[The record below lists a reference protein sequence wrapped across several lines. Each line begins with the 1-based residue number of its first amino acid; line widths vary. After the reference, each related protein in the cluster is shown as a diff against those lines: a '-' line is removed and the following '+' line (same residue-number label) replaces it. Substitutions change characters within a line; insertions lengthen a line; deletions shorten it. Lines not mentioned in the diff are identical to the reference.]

1 MTAPLLQMQ
10 AITKDFPG
18 VRALD
23 NASFEVRSGEIHA
36 LCGENGA
43 GKSTLIK
50 ILGGVYPY
58 GTYSGNMRINDTT
71 QQFHAVRDAE
81 RAGIAIIH
89 QELALIPEMTVA
101 ENIYLGKEPR
111 RFGVIDRH
119 RLYHEAGELLSQ
131 FGLAIPLE
139 KPVYELGIGQQQLV
153 EIAKALGRSLQAPI
167 EQRRSL
173 QAPIEQ
179 RRSLQAPIEQR
190 RSLQAPIEQRR
201 SLQAPIEQRRSLQA
215 PIEQRRSLQAPIEQ
229 RRSLQAPI
237 EQRRSLHTDTVASG
251 NALLLVLDE
260 PTAALTESEVDI
272 LRQILTQLREKG
284 VACIYITHKLKEIFQ
299 IADRVTV
306 LRDGK
311 TVATQSIKS
320 PECTEDVLISQMVGR
335 ELTTLFPERQPNAS
349 INNGSNQEEVALRV
363 ENLSTY
369 PSEPP
374 RLENVSFEVRCGEI
388 LGIAGLM
395 GAGRTE
401 LISTIFGAYSGKWIG
416 EIFIEGTPVEIHA
429 PHEAIQQGMALVS
442 EDRKRYGLLLDAD
455 VTGNMTLVNLGLSV
469 ELAPYG
475 IINHNAAS
483 EKSEHYVNSL
493 QIKTP
498 SLEVPV
504 NHLSGGNQQKVVLG
518 KWLMTHPKVLFLDE
532 PTRGI
537 DVGAKA
543 EIHALMAKLADEG
556 VAIVFVSSELPEILG
571 MSDRVLVLHEGK
583 ITGEFTNDNLTQEDI
598 LRCAAGA

>member
-1 MTAPLLQMQ
+1 MATPLLQMQ

-23 NASFEVRSGEIHA
+23 NASFEVHPGEIHA

-50 ILGGVYPY
+50 ILGGVYPF
-58 GTYSGNMRINDTT
+58 GTYSGEMRINGIE

-111 RFGVIDRH
+111 RFGIIDRH

-131 FGLAIPLE
+131 FGLTIPLQ
-139 KPVYELGIGQQQLV
+139 KLVYELGIGQQQLV
-153 EIAKALGRSLQAPI
+153 EIVKALGRSLQARIQQRRSLQAHI

-173 QAPIEQ
+173 QSDA
-179 RRSLQAPIEQR
+179 
-190 RSLQAPIEQRR
+190 
-201 SLQAPIEQRRSLQA
+201 
-215 PIEQRRSLQAPIEQ
+215 
-229 RRSLQAPI
+229 
-237 EQRRSLHTDTVASG
+237 VASG

-272 LRQILTQLREKG
+272 LREILNRLRENG

-311 TVATQSIKS
+311 TVATQSVKS
-320 PECTEDVLISQMVGR
+320 DECTEDLLISQMVGR
-335 ELTTLFPERQPNAS
+335 ELTTRFPERHVE
-349 INNGSNQEEVALRV
+349 NGSNREEVALRV

-369 PSEPP
+369 PPEPP
-374 RLENVSFEVRCGEI
+374 RLENINFEVRSGEI

-401 LISTIFGAYSGKWIG
+401 LIGTIFGAYSGKWRG
-416 EIFIEGTPVEIHA
+416 EVFIEGKPVQIHTPRH
-429 PHEAIQQGMALVS
+429 AIQHGMGLVS
-442 EDRKRYGLLLDAD
+442 EDRKRYGLLIDGD
-455 VTGNMTLVNLGLSV
+455 VVGNMTLASLGLAQ
-469 ELAPYG
+469 ELVSYG
-475 IINHNAAS
+475 VINHNAAS
-483 EKSEHYVNSL
+483 EKSAHYVDRL
-493 QIKTP
+493 QIKTT

-543 EIHALMAKLADEG
+543 EIHALMAQLAHEG
-556 VAIVFVSSELPEILG
+556 VAIIFVSSELPEILG

-583 ITGEFTNDNLTQEDI
+583 VTGEFINHNLTQAEI

>member
-1 MTAPLLQMQ
+1 MATSLLQMQ

-23 NASFEVRSGEIHA
+23 NASFEVHPGEIHA

-50 ILGGVYPY
+50 ILGGVYPF
-58 GTYSGNMRINDTT
+58 GTYSGEMRINGIE
-71 QQFHAVRDAE
+71 QRFHSVRDAE

-111 RFGVIDRH
+111 RFGIIDKH

-131 FGLAIPLE
+131 FGLTLPLQ

-153 EIAKALGRSLQAPI
+153 EIVKALGRMQAPI

-179 RRSLQAPIEQR
+179 RRSLQ
-190 RSLQAPIEQRR
+190 
-201 SLQAPIEQRRSLQA
+201 
-215 PIEQRRSLQAPIEQ
+215 
-229 RRSLQAPI
+229 
-237 EQRRSLHTDTVASG
+237 TDTDGSG

-272 LRQILTQLREKG
+272 LRAILNRLRANG

-311 TVATQSIKS
+311 TVATQSVKS
-320 PECTEDVLISQMVGR
+320 DGCTEDVLISQMVGR
-335 ELTTLFPERQPNAS
+335 ELTTLFPERETE
-349 INNGSNQEEVALRV
+349 NGSKGAEIALRV

-374 RLENVSFEVRCGEI
+374 RLENISFEVRRGEI

-401 LISTIFGAYSGKWIG
+401 LIGTIFGAYGGKWDG
-416 EIFIEGTPVEIHA
+416 EVFIEDQPVEIHT
-429 PHEAIQQGMALVS
+429 PQEAIQHGIGLVS
-442 EDRKRYGLLLDAD
+442 EDRKRYGLLMD
-455 VTGNMTLVNLGLSV
+455 VAVVHNMTLASLGLSEALV
-469 ELAPYG
+469 SYG

-483 EKSEHYVNSL
+483 DKSAHYVGTL
-493 QIKTP
+493 QIKTT

-543 EIHALMAKLADEG
+543 EIHALMAQLAHEG

-571 MSDRVLVLHEGK
+571 MSDRILVLHEGK
-583 ITGEFTNDNLTQEDI
+583 VTGEFINHNLTQEEI

>member
-1 MTAPLLQMQ
+1 MTAPLLHMQ

-23 NASFEVRSGEIHA
+23 NVSFEVYPGEIHA

-50 ILGGVYPY
+50 ILGGVYPS
-58 GTYSGNMRINDTT
+58 GTYEGQLRINGNA
-71 QQFHAVRDAE
+71 QRFHSVRDAE
-81 RAGIAIIH
+81 RAGIAVIH

-101 ENIYLGKEPR
+101 ENIYLGKEPCQL
-111 RFGVIDRH
+111 GTIDRH

-131 FGLAIPLE
+131 FGLTIPLR
-139 KPVYELGIGQQQLV
+139 KPVHELGIGQQQLV
-153 EIAKALGRSLQAPI
+153 EIAKALGRSLQANI
-167 EQRRSL
+167 
-173 QAPIEQ
+173 
-179 RRSLQAPIEQR
+179 
-190 RSLQAPIEQRR
+190 
-201 SLQAPIEQRRSLQA
+201 
-215 PIEQRRSLQAPIEQ
+215 
-229 RRSLQAPI
+229 
-237 EQRRSLHTDTVASG
+237 DTSS

-272 LRQILTQLREKG
+272 LRHILSQFREKG

-306 LRDGK
+306 LRDGRA
-311 TVATQSIKS
+311 VATQSIQS
-320 PECTEDVLISQMVGR
+320 PECTEEVLISQMVGR
-335 ELTTLFPERQPNAS
+335 ELTTLFPKRRTIATDE
-349 INNGSNQEEVALRV
+349 NGSSRTDDIALRV

-374 RLENVSFEVRCGEI
+374 QLKDISFEVRRGEI

-401 LISTIFGAYSGKWIG
+401 LISTIFGAHDGRWSG
-416 EIFIEGTPVEIHA
+416 EIVIDGIGVQIRA
-429 PHEAIQQGMALVS
+429 PREAIQYGMALVS
-442 EDRKRYGLLLDAD
+442 EDRKRYGLLLEVD
-455 VTGNMTLVNLGLSV
+455 VTGNMTLASLGSSSDITSH
-469 ELAPYG
+469 G
-475 IINHNAAS
+475 IINENMAL
-483 EKSEHYVNSL
+483 EKSEYYVDSL
-493 QIKTP
+493 QIKTT

-543 EIHALMAKLADEG
+543 EIHMLMAKLAQEG

-571 MSDRVLVLHEGK
+571 MSDRVMVLHEGE
-583 ITGEFTNDNLTQEDI
+583 ITGEFINDNLTQEDI

>member
-23 NASFEVRSGEIHA
+23 NASFEVHPGEIHA

-50 ILGGVYPY
+50 ILGGVYPD
-58 GTYSGNMRINDTT
+58 GTYSGKIRINGSER
-71 QQFHAVRDAE
+71 QFHSVRDAE

-131 FGLAIPLE
+131 FGLTILLH

-153 EIAKALGRSLQAPI
+153 EIAKALGRSLQ
-167 EQRRSL
+167 
-173 QAPIEQ
+173 
-179 RRSLQAPIEQR
+179 
-190 RSLQAPIEQRR
+190 
-201 SLQAPIEQRRSLQA
+201 
-215 PIEQRRSLQAPIEQ
+215 
-229 RRSLQAPI
+229 
-237 EQRRSLHTDTVASG
+237 SG

-306 LRDGK
+306 LRDGE
-311 TVATQSIKS
+311 TVATHAIKS
-320 PECTEDVLISQMVGR
+320 AECTEDVLISQMVGR
-335 ELTTLFPERQPNAS
+335 ELTALFPERRVE
-349 INNGSNQEEVALRV
+349 NGSNRAEVALRV

-374 RLENVSFEVRCGEI
+374 RLENVSFEVRRGEI

-401 LISTIFGAYSGKWIG
+401 LISTIFGANRGKWSG
-416 EIFIEGTPVEIHA
+416 EVFIAGEPLQIHS

-455 VTGNMTLVNLGLSV
+455 VTRNMTLPSLDLSAD
-469 ELAPYG
+469 LTTRG
-475 IINHNAAS
+475 IINHNAAAQ
-483 EKSEHYVNSL
+483 KSAHYVDSL
-493 QIKTP
+493 QIKTT
-498 SLEVPV
+498 SLEIPV

-543 EIHALMAKLADEG
+543 EIHALMAKLAEED

-571 MSDRVLVLHEGK
+571 MSDRILVLHEGK
-583 ITGEFTNDNLTQEDI
+583 ITGEFVNENLTQAEI

>member
-1 MTAPLLQMQ
+1 MKVTAPLLHMQ
-10 AITKDFPG
+10 SITKDFPG

-23 NASFEVRSGEIHA
+23 DVSFEVRPGEIHA

-58 GTYSGNMRINDTT
+58 GTYEGKLHINGNE
-71 QQFHAVRDAE
+71 QQFHTVRDAE

-101 ENIYLGKEPR
+101 ENIYLGKEPCQ
-111 RFGVIDRH
+111 FGTINTH

-131 FGLAIPLE
+131 FGLAIPLH
-139 KPVYELGIGQQQLV
+139 KPVHELGIGQQQLV
-153 EIAKALGRSLQAPI
+153 EIAKALGRSWQANIDP
-167 EQRRSL
+167 S
-173 QAPIEQ
+173 
-179 RRSLQAPIEQR
+179 S
-190 RSLQAPIEQRR
+190 
-201 SLQAPIEQRRSLQA
+201 
-215 PIEQRRSLQAPIEQ
+215 
-229 RRSLQAPI
+229 
-237 EQRRSLHTDTVASG
+237 

-272 LRQILTQLREKG
+272 LREILTQLREKG

-311 TVATQSIKS
+311 TVATQSIQS
-320 PECTEDVLISQMVGR
+320 SECTEEALISQMVGR
-335 ELTTLFPERQPNAS
+335 ELTALFPKRRTAAIDE
-349 INNGSNQEEVALRV
+349 NGSNRDDVALRV
-363 ENLSTY
+363 EGLSTD

-374 RLENVSFEVRCGEI
+374 QLENINFEVRRGEI

-401 LISTIFGAYSGKWIG
+401 LISTIFGVYEGRWRGKIV
-416 EIFIEGTPVEIHA
+416 IEGVPVKIHA
-429 PHEAIQQGMALVS
+429 PRQAIQHGIALVS
-442 EDRKRYGLLLDAD
+442 EDRKRYGLLLDVD
-455 VTGNMTLVNLGLSV
+455 VVRNMTLASLGPSSDITSH
-469 ELAPYG
+469 G
-475 IINHNAAS
+475 IIDDNTAF
-483 EKSEHYVNSL
+483 EKSEHYVESL
-493 QIKTP
+493 QIKTT

-543 EIHALMAKLADEG
+543 EIHTLMAKLAQDG

-571 MSDRVLVLHEGK
+571 MSDRVIVLHEGK
-583 ITGEFTNDNLTQEDI
+583 ITGEFINENLTQEDI
-598 LRCAAGA
+598 LRCAAGASISKPPSPNRKVN

>member
-1 MTAPLLQMQ
+1 MTASLLQMQ

-23 NASFEVRSGEIHA
+23 NVSFEVRPGEIHA

-58 GTYSGNMRINDTT
+58 GTYDGQLHINGNE
-71 QQFHAVRDAE
+71 QQFHTVRDAE

-101 ENIYLGKEPR
+101 ENIYLGKEPCQ
-111 RFGVIDRH
+111 FGTIDRH

-131 FGLAIPLE
+131 FGLTIPLH
-139 KPVYELGIGQQQLV
+139 KPVHELGIGQQQLV
-153 EIAKALGRSLQAPI
+153 EIAKALGRSLQAHI

-173 QAPIEQ
+173 QAHIQQ
-179 RRSLQAPIEQR
+179 RGSLQ
-190 RSLQAPIEQRR
+190 
-201 SLQAPIEQRRSLQA
+201 
-215 PIEQRRSLQAPIEQ
+215 
-229 RRSLQAPI
+229 
-237 EQRRSLHTDTVASG
+237 SG

-260 PTAALTESEVDI
+260 PTAALTESEVEI
-272 LRQILTQLREKG
+272 LRQILIQLREKG

-311 TVATQSIKS
+311 TVATQSIES
-320 PECTEDVLISQMVGR
+320 SECTEEALISQMVGR
-335 ELTTLFPERQPNAS
+335 ELTALFPKRRTNPIAE
-349 INNGSNQEEVALRV
+349 NGSSEEEIALRV

-374 RLENVSFEVRCGEI
+374 RLKDISFEVQQGEI

-401 LISTIFGAYSGKWIG
+401 LISTIFGAYDNKWNG
-416 EIFIEGTPVEIHA
+416 EIVIDGSAVQIHS
-429 PHEAIQQGMALVS
+429 PWEAIQHGMALVS
-442 EDRKRYGLLLDAD
+442 EDRKRYGLLLEVD
-455 VTGNMTLVNLGLSV
+455 VVRNMTLASLGLASDITS
-469 ELAPYG
+469 YG
-475 IINHNAAS
+475 LIDQNTALQ
-483 EKSEHYVNSL
+483 KSEHYVDSL
-493 QIKTP
+493 QIKTT
-498 SLEVPV
+498 SLNDPV

-543 EIHALMAKLADEG
+543 EIHALMAALAEEG

-571 MSDRVLVLHEGK
+571 MSDRVLVLHEGE
-583 ITGEFTNDNLTQEDI
+583 ITGEFLNNNLTQEDI
-598 LRCAAGA
+598 LRCAAGT

>member
-1 MTAPLLQMQ
+1 MTAPLLHMQ

-23 NASFEVRSGEIHA
+23 DVSFEVHPGEIHA

-50 ILGGVYPY
+50 ILGGVYPS
-58 GTYSGNMRINDTT
+58 GTYEGHLHINGNE
-71 QQFHAVRDAE
+71 QQFHTVRDAE
-81 RAGIAIIH
+81 HAGIAVIH

-101 ENIYLGKEPR
+101 ENIYLGKEPCQ
-111 RFGVIDRH
+111 FGTIDRH
-119 RLYHEAGELLSQ
+119 RLYHEAGEILSQ
-131 FGLAIPLE
+131 FGLTIPLHR
-139 KPVYELGIGQQQLV
+139 PVHELGIGQQQLV
-153 EIAKALGRSLQAPI
+153 EIAKAL
-167 EQRRSL
+167 RRSL
-173 QAPIEQ
+173 QADITQ
-179 RRSLQAPIEQR
+179 WRSLQANIDP
-190 RSLQAPIEQRR
+190 S
-201 SLQAPIEQRRSLQA
+201 S
-215 PIEQRRSLQAPIEQ
+215 
-229 RRSLQAPI
+229 
-237 EQRRSLHTDTVASG
+237 

-272 LRQILTQLREKG
+272 LRQILTQLREMG

-311 TVATQSIKS
+311 AVATQSIKS
-320 PECTEDVLISQMVGR
+320 SECTEEMLISQMVGR
-335 ELTTLFPERQPNAS
+335 ELTALFPKRRTTPTAENRS
-349 INNGSNQEEVALRV
+349 SQEDVALRV

-374 RLENVSFEVRCGEI
+374 QLENINFEVRRGEI

-401 LISTIFGAYSGKWIG
+401 LIRTIFGAYDGKWNG
-416 EIFIEGTPVEIHA
+416 EISIDGTTVQVHSPL
-429 PHEAIQQGMALVS
+429 EAIQHGMALVS
-442 EDRKRYGLLLDAD
+442 EDRKRYGLLLDVD
-455 VTGNMTLVNLGLSV
+455 VVQNMTLASLGASSDLTSH
-469 ELAPYG
+469 G
-475 IINHNAAS
+475 IINENAAL
-483 EKSEHYVNSL
+483 EKSEHYVDSL
-493 QIKTP
+493 QIKTT

-543 EIHALMAKLADEG
+543 EIHTLMAKLAQEG

-583 ITGEFTNDNLTQEDI
+583 ITGEFINDNLTQEEI

>member
-1 MTAPLLQMQ
+1 MKVTTPLLHMQ
-10 AITKDFPG
+10 SITKDFPG

-23 NASFEVRSGEIHA
+23 DVSFEVRPGEIHA

-58 GTYSGNMRINDTT
+58 GTYEGELHINGNE
-71 QQFHAVRDAE
+71 QQFHTVRDAE

-101 ENIYLGKEPR
+101 ENIYLGKEPCQ
-111 RFGVIDRH
+111 FGTINKH

-131 FGLAIPLE
+131 FGLAIPLH
-139 KPVYELGIGQQQLV
+139 KPVHELGIGQQQLV
-153 EIAKALGRSLQAPI
+153 EIAKALGRSLQAHIQQWRSLQAHI

-173 QAPIEQ
+173 QANGE
-179 RRSLQAPIEQR
+179 S
-190 RSLQAPIEQRR
+190 
-201 SLQAPIEQRRSLQA
+201 
-215 PIEQRRSLQAPIEQ
+215 
-229 RRSLQAPI
+229 
-237 EQRRSLHTDTVASG
+237 SG
-251 NALLLVLDE
+251 SALLLVLDE

-272 LRQILTQLREKG
+272 LREILTQLREKG

-320 PECTEDVLISQMVGR
+320 SECTEETLISQMVGR
-335 ELTTLFPERQPNAS
+335 ELTALFPKRRTAAIDE
-349 INNGSNQEEVALRV
+349 NGSNRGDVALRV

-374 RLENVSFEVRCGEI
+374 QLENINFEVRRGEI

-401 LISTIFGAYSGKWIG
+401 LISTIFGVYEGRWRGKIVM
-416 EIFIEGTPVEIHA
+416 EGVPIKIHA
-429 PHEAIQQGMALVS
+429 PREAIQHGIALVS
-442 EDRKRYGLLLDAD
+442 EDRKRYGLLLDVD
-455 VTGNMTLVNLGLSV
+455 VVRNMTLASLGPSSDITSH
-469 ELAPYG
+469 G
-475 IINHNAAS
+475 IIDDNTAF
-483 EKSEHYVNSL
+483 EKSEHYVESL
-493 QIKTP
+493 QIKTT

-543 EIHALMAKLADEG
+543 EIHTLMAKLAQEG

-571 MSDRVLVLHEGK
+571 MSDRVIVLHEGK
-583 ITGEFTNDNLTQEDI
+583 ITGEFINENLTQEDI
-598 LRCAAGA
+598 LRCAAGTSISKPPASNRKVN

>member
-1 MTAPLLQMQ
+1 MTAALLQMR

-23 NASFEVRSGEIHA
+23 DASFEVRSGEIHA

-50 ILGGVYPY
+50 ILGGVYPH
-58 GTYSGNMRINDTT
+58 GTYSGSMRINDTE
-71 QQFHAVRDAE
+71 QQFHSVHDAE
-81 RAGIAIIH
+81 HAGIAIIH

-101 ENIYLGKEPR
+101 ENIYLGKEPQR
-111 RFGVIDRH
+111 LGVIDRQ

-131 FGLAIPLE
+131 FELTIPLE
-139 KPVYELGIGQQQLV
+139 KPIYTLGIGQQQLV
-153 EIAKALGRSLQAPI
+153 EIAKALGRSLQAHI
-167 EQRRSL
+167 EQQRSL
-173 QAPIEQ
+173 QAHIEQ
-179 RRSLQAPIEQR
+179 QRSLQAHTEQQ
-190 RSLQAPIEQRR
+190 RSLQ
-201 SLQAPIEQRRSLQA
+201 
-215 PIEQRRSLQAPIEQ
+215 
-229 RRSLQAPI
+229 
-237 EQRRSLHTDTVASG
+237 SG
-251 NALLLVLDE
+251 SALLLVLDE

-272 LRQILTQLREKG
+272 LHQILTRLRENG

-311 TVATQSIKS
+311 TVATHAIKS

-335 ELTTLFPERQPNAS
+335 ELTTLFPERQTDNAS
-349 INNGSNQEEVALRV
+349 KETWVALRV

-374 RLENVSFEVRCGEI
+374 RLENISFEVRRGEI

-401 LISTIFGAYSGKWIG
+401 LISTIFGAYDGKWIG
-416 EIFIEGTPVEIHA
+416 DIFIEGTPVQIHA
-429 PHEAIQQGMALVS
+429 PREAIRQGMALVS

-455 VTGNMTLVNLGLSV
+455 VTRNMTLVNLGLSAD
-469 ELAPYG
+469 LTSHG

-483 EKSEHYVNSL
+483 EKSEHYVKSL

-498 SLEVPV
+498 SLGVPV

-583 ITGEFTNDNLTQEDI
+583 ITGEFTNDALTQAEI
-598 LRCAAGA
+598 LQCAAGA

>member
-23 NASFEVRSGEIHA
+23 DASFEVRSGEIHA

-58 GTYSGNMRINDTT
+58 GTYSGSMRINDTE

-111 RFGVIDRH
+111 RFGVIDRQ

-153 EIAKALGRSLQAPI
+153 EIAKALGRSLQ
-167 EQRRSL
+167 
-173 QAPIEQ
+173 
-179 RRSLQAPIEQR
+179 
-190 RSLQAPIEQRR
+190 
-201 SLQAPIEQRRSLQA
+201 
-215 PIEQRRSLQAPIEQ
+215 
-229 RRSLQAPI
+229 
-237 EQRRSLHTDTVASG
+237 SG

-272 LRQILTQLREKG
+272 LRQILTRLREKG

-335 ELTTLFPERQPNAS
+335 ELTTLFPERQTD
-349 INNGSNQEEVALRV
+349 NGSKEEEVALRV

-401 LISTIFGAYSGKWIG
+401 LISTIFGAYSGKWSG
-416 EIFIEGTPVEIHA
+416 EIFIEGAPVEIHA
-429 PHEAIQQGMALVS
+429 PREAIQQGMALVS

-455 VTGNMTLVNLGLSV
+455 VTRNMTLVHLGLSAD
-469 ELAPYG
+469 LASYG
-475 IINHNAAS
+475 IINHNAAA
-483 EKSEHYVNSL
+483 EKSEHYVDSL

-498 SLEVPV
+498 SLGVPV

-543 EIHALMAKLADEG
+543 EIHALMAKLADDG

-583 ITGEFTNDNLTQEDI
+583 ITGEFTNNNLTQAEI

>member
-23 NASFEVRSGEIHA
+23 NASFEVHSGEIHA

-50 ILGGVYPY
+50 ILGGVYPH
-58 GTYSGNMRINDTT
+58 GTYSGNMRINDTE
-71 QQFHAVRDAE
+71 QQFHSVRDAE

-131 FGLAIPLE
+131 FGLAIPLD

-153 EIAKALGRSLQAPI
+153 EIAKALGRSLQAHI
-167 EQRRSL
+167 EQRRRL
-173 QAPIEQ
+173 Q
-179 RRSLQAPIEQR
+179 
-190 RSLQAPIEQRR
+190 
-201 SLQAPIEQRRSLQA
+201 
-215 PIEQRRSLQAPIEQ
+215 
-229 RRSLQAPI
+229 
-237 EQRRSLHTDTVASG
+237 SG

-260 PTAALTESEVDI
+260 PTAALTESEVEI
-272 LRQILTQLREKG
+272 LRQILTRLREKG

-335 ELTTLFPERQPNAS
+335 ELTTFFPERQASAS
-349 INNGSNQEEVALRV
+349 IGNGSKQEEIALRV
-363 ENLSTY
+363 ANLSTY

-374 RLENVSFEVRCGEI
+374 RLENISFEVRCGEI

-401 LISTIFGAYSGKWIG
+401 LISTIFGAYDGKWIG
-416 EIFIEGTPVEIHA
+416 EVFIEGTPVKIHA
-429 PHEAIQQGMALVS
+429 PREAIQHGMALVS

-455 VTGNMTLVNLGLSV
+455 VTRNMTLVNLGLSAD
-469 ELAPYG
+469 LASYG

-493 QIKTP
+493 QIKTT

-583 ITGEFTNDNLTQEDI
+583 ITGEFTNDNLTQEEI

>member
-1 MTAPLLQMQ
+1 MTAPLLHMQ

-23 NASFEVRSGEIHA
+23 DVSFEVRPGEIHA

-50 ILGGVYPY
+50 ILGGVYPH
-58 GTYSGNMRINDTT
+58 GTYDGQLRINGSE
-71 QQFHAVRDAE
+71 QQFHTVRDAE
-81 RAGIAIIH
+81 RAGIAVIH

-101 ENIYLGKEPR
+101 ENIYLGKEPCQ
-111 RFGVIDRH
+111 FGTIDRH
-119 RLYHEAGELLSQ
+119 RLYHEARELLSQ
-131 FGLAIPLE
+131 LGLAIPLH
-139 KPVYELGIGQQQLV
+139 KPVHELGIGQQQLV
-153 EIAKALGRSLQAPI
+153 EIAKALGRSLQAHI

-173 QAPIEQ
+173 QTNTAP
-179 RRSLQAPIEQR
+179 SN
-190 RSLQAPIEQRR
+190 
-201 SLQAPIEQRRSLQA
+201 
-215 PIEQRRSLQAPIEQ
+215 
-229 RRSLQAPI
+229 
-237 EQRRSLHTDTVASG
+237 

-320 PECTEDVLISQMVGR
+320 SECTEDVLISQMVGR
-335 ELTTLFPERQPNAS
+335 ELTALFPKRQE
-349 INNGSNQEEVALRV
+349 NGTSPEDIALRV

-374 RLENVSFEVRCGEI
+374 QLEDINFEVRRGEI

-401 LISTIFGAYSGKWIG
+401 LISTIFGASNGRWTG
-416 EIFIEGTPVEIHA
+416 EIVIEGTTVEIHSPLA
-429 PHEAIQQGMALVS
+429 AIRHGMALVS
-442 EDRKRYGLLLDAD
+442 EDRKRYGLLLDVD
-455 VTGNMTLVNLGLSV
+455 VVRNMTLASLGASSDITSH
-469 ELAPYG
+469 G
-475 IINHNAAS
+475 IINENSAL
-483 EKSEHYVNSL
+483 EKSEHYVDSL
-493 QIKTP
+493 QIKTT

-543 EIHALMAKLADEG
+543 EIHTLMTKLAQEG
-556 VAIVFVSSELPEILG
+556 GRHCVC
-571 MSDRVLVLHEGK
+571 
-583 ITGEFTNDNLTQEDI
+583 I
-598 LRCAAGA
+598 LRTPRNPWHERSGHRPT

>member
-1 MTAPLLQMQ
+1 MATPLLQMQ
-10 AITKDFPG
+10 AVTKDFPG

-23 NASFEVRSGEIHA
+23 NASFEVHPGEIHA

-50 ILGGVYPY
+50 ILGGVYPF
-58 GTYSGNMRINDTT
+58 GTYSGEMRINGIE
-71 QQFHAVRDAE
+71 QRFHSVRDAE
-81 RAGIAIIH
+81 RAGIAVIH

-111 RFGVIDRH
+111 RFGIIDRH
-119 RLYHEAGELLSQ
+119 RLYHEAGKLLSQ
-131 FGLAIPLE
+131 FGLTLPLQ

-153 EIAKALGRSLQAPI
+153 EIAKALGRSLQAHI
-167 EQRRSL
+167 QQRRSL
-173 QAPIEQ
+173 QAHIQQ
-179 RRSLQAPIEQR
+179 RRSLQAHIQQG
-190 RSLQAPIEQRR
+190 RSLE
-201 SLQAPIEQRRSLQA
+201 S
-215 PIEQRRSLQAPIEQ
+215 
-229 RRSLQAPI
+229 
-237 EQRRSLHTDTVASG
+237 DVVASG

-272 LRQILTQLREKG
+272 LRDILNRLRENG

-311 TVATQSIKS
+311 TVATQSVKS
-320 PECTEDVLISQMVGR
+320 AECTEELLISQMVGR
-335 ELTTLFPERQPNAS
+335 ELTTRFPERHVE
-349 INNGSNQEEVALRV
+349 NGSNRAEVALRV

-374 RLENVSFEVRCGEI
+374 RLENISFEVRSGEI

-401 LISTIFGAYSGKWIG
+401 LIGTIFGAYNGKWRG
-416 EIFIEGTPVEIHA
+416 EVFIEGKPVQIHTPQ
-429 PHEAIQQGMALVS
+429 EAIRHGMGLVS
-442 EDRKRYGLLLDAD
+442 EDRKRYGLLIDGD
-455 VTGNMTLVNLGLSV
+455 VVGNMTLASLGLSQD
-469 ELAPYG
+469 LASYG

-483 EKSEHYVNSL
+483 EKSAHYVGTL

-543 EIHALMAKLADEG
+543 EIHALMAKLAHEG

-583 ITGEFTNDNLTQEDI
+583 VTGEFINHNLTQAEI

>member
-1 MTAPLLQMQ
+1 MAAPLLQMQ

-23 NASFEVRSGEIHA
+23 AASFEVHPGEIHA

-50 ILGGVYPY
+50 VLGGIYPF
-58 GTYSGNMRINDTT
+58 GSYSGEMRINGVE
-71 QQFHAVRDAE
+71 QQFHSVRDAE
-81 RAGIAIIH
+81 RAGIAVIH

-111 RFGVIDRH
+111 RFGIIDKN
-119 RLYHEAGELLSQ
+119 RLYHAAGELLSQ
-131 FGLAIPLE
+131 FGLTLPLQ
-139 KPVYELGIGQQQLV
+139 KPVNELGIGQQQLV

-167 EQRRSL
+167 EQRRSW
-173 QAPIEQ
+173 QIDP
-179 RRSLQAPIEQR
+179 
-190 RSLQAPIEQRR
+190 
-201 SLQAPIEQRRSLQA
+201 
-215 PIEQRRSLQAPIEQ
+215 
-229 RRSLQAPI
+229 
-237 EQRRSLHTDTVASG
+237 DASA

-272 LRQILTQLREKG
+272 LREILNRLRENG

-311 TVATQSIKS
+311 TVATQSVKS
-320 PECTEDVLISQMVGR
+320 DGCTEDVLISQMVGR
-335 ELTTLFPERQPNAS
+335 ELTTRFPERQAGK
-349 INNGSNQEEVALRV
+349 GSNCEEIALRV

-369 PSEPP
+369 PPEPP
-374 RLENVSFEVRCGEI
+374 RLENISFEVRRGEI

-401 LISTIFGAYSGKWIG
+401 LIGTIFGAYNGRWDGQVFIG
-416 EIFIEGTPVEIHA
+416 GQPVHIHTPHA
-429 PHEAIQQGMALVS
+429 AIQHGMGLVS
-442 EDRKRYGLLLDAD
+442 EDRKRYGLLMD
-455 VTGNMTLVNLGLSV
+455 VDVVHNMTLASLGLSE
-469 ELAPYG
+469 ELAFYG
-475 IINHNAAS
+475 ILNHNAAWK
-483 EKSEHYVNSL
+483 KSAHYVDTL
-493 QIKTP
+493 QVKTT

-543 EIHALMAKLADEG
+543 EIHALMTKLADDG

-583 ITGEFTNDNLTQEDI
+583 VTGEFINDNLTQAEI

>member
-23 NASFEVRSGEIHA
+23 NASFEVHSGEIHA

-50 ILGGVYPY
+50 ILGGVYPH
-58 GTYSGNMRINDTT
+58 GTYSGNMRINDTE
-71 QQFHAVRDAE
+71 QQFQSVRDAE

-111 RFGVIDRH
+111 RFGIIDRH

-139 KPVYELGIGQQQLV
+139 KPVYALGIGQQQLV
-153 EIAKALGRSLQAPI
+153 EIAKALGRSLQAHI
-167 EQRRSL
+167 EQRRHL
-173 QAPIEQ
+173 E
-179 RRSLQAPIEQR
+179 
-190 RSLQAPIEQRR
+190 
-201 SLQAPIEQRRSLQA
+201 
-215 PIEQRRSLQAPIEQ
+215 
-229 RRSLQAPI
+229 
-237 EQRRSLHTDTVASG
+237 SG

-320 PECTEDVLISQMVGR
+320 PECTEDILISQMVGR
-335 ELTTLFPERQPNAS
+335 ELTTLFPERQTD
-349 INNGSNQEEVALRV
+349 NGSKEEKVALRV

-374 RLENVSFEVRCGEI
+374 RLENVSFEVRRGEI

-401 LISTIFGAYSGKWIG
+401 LISTIFGAYGGKWIG
-416 EIFIEGTPVEIHA
+416 DIFIEGTPVEIHA
-429 PHEAIQQGMALVS
+429 PREAIQQGMALVS

-455 VTGNMTLVNLGLSV
+455 VTRNMTLVNLGLSAD
-469 ELAPYG
+469 LASYG
-475 IINHNAAS
+475 VINHNAAS

-493 QIKTP
+493 QIKTT

-543 EIHALMAKLADEG
+543 EIHALMAKLADDG

-583 ITGEFTNDNLTQEDI
+583 ITGEFTNNNLTQEEI

>member
-23 NASFEVRSGEIHA
+23 AASFEVRSGEIHA

-50 ILGGVYPY
+50 ILGGVYPH
-58 GTYSGNMRINDTT
+58 GTYSGRMRINDTE
-71 QQFHAVRDAE
+71 QQFHSVRDAE

-153 EIAKALGRSLQAPI
+153 EIAKALGRSLQ
-167 EQRRSL
+167 
-173 QAPIEQ
+173 
-179 RRSLQAPIEQR
+179 
-190 RSLQAPIEQRR
+190 
-201 SLQAPIEQRRSLQA
+201 
-215 PIEQRRSLQAPIEQ
+215 
-229 RRSLQAPI
+229 
-237 EQRRSLHTDTVASG
+237 SG

-272 LRQILTQLREKG
+272 LRQILTRLREKG

-335 ELTTLFPERQPNAS
+335 ELTTLFPERQTD
-349 INNGSNQEEVALRV
+349 NGSNEEKVALRV

-374 RLENVSFEVRCGEI
+374 RLENISFEVRRGEI

-401 LISTIFGAYSGKWIG
+401 LISTIFGAYDGKWIG
-416 EIFIEGTPVEIHA
+416 DIFIEGTPVQIHA
-429 PHEAIQQGMALVS
+429 PCEAIQQGMALVS

-455 VTGNMTLVNLGLSV
+455 VTRNMTLVNLGLSAD
-469 ELAPYG
+469 LTSHG

-493 QIKTP
+493 QIKTT

-543 EIHALMAKLADEG
+543 EIHALMAKLAAEG

-583 ITGEFTNDNLTQEDI
+583 ITGEFTNNNLTQAEI

>member
-23 NASFEVRSGEIHA
+23 NAAFEVRPGEIHA

-50 ILGGVYPY
+50 ILGGVYPH
-58 GTYSGNMRINDTT
+58 GTYSGSLRINDTE
-71 QQFHAVRDAE
+71 QQFHTVRDAE

-101 ENIYLGKEPR
+101 ENIYLGREPR
-111 RFGVIDRH
+111 RFGVIDRQ

-131 FGLAIPLE
+131 FGLAIPLQ
-139 KPVYELGIGQQQLV
+139 KPVSELGIGQQQLV
-153 EIAKALGRSLQAPI
+153 EIAKALGRSLQAHI

-173 QAPIEQ
+173 QAHIEQ
-179 RRSLQAPIEQR
+179 RRSLR
-190 RSLQAPIEQRR
+190 
-201 SLQAPIEQRRSLQA
+201 
-215 PIEQRRSLQAPIEQ
+215 
-229 RRSLQAPI
+229 
-237 EQRRSLHTDTVASG
+237 SG

-272 LRQILTQLREKG
+272 LRQILTQLRESG

-320 PECTEDVLISQMVGR
+320 PECTEDALISQMVGR
-335 ELTTLFPERQPNAS
+335 ELTTLFPKRQTHGQTE
-349 INNGSNQEEVALRV
+349 NGSNHEEAALRV

-374 RLENVSFEVRCGEI
+374 RLENIGFQVQRGEI

-401 LISTIFGAYSGKWIG
+401 LISTIFGAYRGKWSG
-416 EIFIEGTPVEIHA
+416 EIFIEGTPLQIQA
-429 PHEAIQQGMALVS
+429 PREAIQRGMALVS
-442 EDRKRYGLLLDAD
+442 EDRKRYGLLLDVD
-455 VTGNMTLVNLGLSV
+455 VTHNMTLASLGLSAD
-469 ELAPYG
+469 LASYG
-475 IINHNAAS
+475 IINHNEAS
-483 EKSEHYVNSL
+483 KKSGHYVDSL

-498 SLEVPV
+498 SLGVPV

-543 EIHALMAKLADEG
+543 EIHALMAKLADDG

-583 ITGEFTNDNLTQEDI
+583 ITGEFINDNLTQEEI

>member
-23 NASFEVRSGEIHA
+23 NASFEVHSGEIHA

-58 GTYSGNMRINDTT
+58 GTYSGSLHINDTE

-101 ENIYLGKEPR
+101 ENIYLGREPR
-111 RFGVIDRH
+111 RFGVIDRQ
-119 RLYHEAGELLSQ
+119 RLYHEAGELLAQ
-131 FGLAIPLE
+131 FGLTIPLH

-153 EIAKALGRSLQAPI
+153 EIAKALGRSLQAHI
-167 EQRRSL
+167 TQRRSL
-173 QAPIEQ
+173 Q
-179 RRSLQAPIEQR
+179 
-190 RSLQAPIEQRR
+190 
-201 SLQAPIEQRRSLQA
+201 
-215 PIEQRRSLQAPIEQ
+215 
-229 RRSLQAPI
+229 
-237 EQRRSLHTDTVASG
+237 SG

-260 PTAALTESEVDI
+260 PTAALTESEVDT
-272 LRQILTQLREKG
+272 LRQILTQLREAG

-311 TVATQSIKS
+311 TVATQSVKS
-320 PECTEDVLISQMVGR
+320 DECTEDVLISQMVGR
-335 ELTTLFPERQPNAS
+335 ELTTLFPKRQAHTQTE
-349 INNGSNQEEVALRV
+349 NGSNHEDIALRV
-363 ENLSTY
+363 EDLSTY

-374 RLENVSFEVRCGEI
+374 RLENVSFEVRRGEI

-401 LISTIFGAYSGKWIG
+401 LISTIFGADSGKWSGAVFLDGVPLRIDS
-416 EIFIEGTPVEIHA
+416 PR
-429 PHEAIQQGMALVS
+429 EAIAQGMALVS
-442 EDRKRYGLLLDAD
+442 EDRKRYGLLLDVD
-455 VTGNMTLVNLGLSV
+455 VTHNMTLASLGSSADLTSH
-469 ELAPYG
+469 G

-498 SLEVPV
+498 SLGVPV

-518 KWLMTHPKVLFLDE
+518 KWLMTYPKVLFLDE

-543 EIHALMAKLADEG
+543 EIHALMAKLADDG

-583 ITGEFTNDNLTQEDI
+583 ITGEFINDNLTQEEI
-598 LRCAAGA
+598 LRCAAGT

>member
-1 MTAPLLQMQ
+1 MTKPLLQMQ

-23 NASFEVRSGEIHA
+23 NASFEVHPGEIHA

-58 GTYSGNMRINDTT
+58 GTYGGNIRINGSEH
-71 QQFHAVRDAE
+71 QFHSVRDAE

-111 RFGVIDRH
+111 RFRIIDRN

-131 FGLAIPLE
+131 FGLTIPLH

-153 EIAKALGRSLQAPI
+153 EIAKALGRSLQ
-167 EQRRSL
+167 
-173 QAPIEQ
+173 
-179 RRSLQAPIEQR
+179 
-190 RSLQAPIEQRR
+190 
-201 SLQAPIEQRRSLQA
+201 
-215 PIEQRRSLQAPIEQ
+215 
-229 RRSLQAPI
+229 
-237 EQRRSLHTDTVASG
+237 SG

-306 LRDGK
+306 LRDGE
-311 TVATQSIKS
+311 TVATHAIKS
-320 PECTEDVLISQMVGR
+320 PECTEDVLISEMVGR
-335 ELTTLFPERQPNAS
+335 ALTTLFPERQTE
-349 INNGSNQEEVALRV
+349 NGSNRSEIALRV
-363 ENLSTY
+363 ENLGTY

-374 RLENVSFEVRCGEI
+374 RLENVSFEVRRGEI

-401 LISTIFGAYSGKWIG
+401 LISTIFGAYDGKWSG
-416 EIFIEGTPVEIHA
+416 EVFIAGKPIQIHS
-429 PHEAIQQGMALVS
+429 PYEAIQQGMALVS
-442 EDRKRYGLLLDAD
+442 EDRKRYGLLLDVD
-455 VTGNMTLVNLGLSV
+455 VTHNMTLPSLGLSAD
-469 ELAPYG
+469 LATRG
-475 IINHNAAS
+475 IINHNAAT
-483 EKSEHYVNSL
+483 EKSAHYVDSL
-493 QIKTP
+493 QIKTT

-543 EIHALMAKLADEG
+543 EIHALMAKLADDG

-583 ITGEFTNDNLTQEDI
+583 ITGEFVNDNLTQEEI

>member
-1 MTAPLLQMQ
+1 MTAPLLHMQ

-23 NASFEVRSGEIHA
+23 DVSFEVHSGEIHA

-58 GTYSGNMRINDTT
+58 GTYEGHLNINGNA
-71 QQFHAVRDAE
+71 QQFYSVRDAE
-81 RAGIAIIH
+81 HAGIAVIH

-101 ENIYLGKEPR
+101 ENIYLGKEPCQ
-111 RFGVIDRH
+111 FGTIDRH

-131 FGLAIPLE
+131 FGLTIPLH
-139 KPVYELGIGQQQLV
+139 KSVHELGIGQQQLV
-153 EIAKALGRSLQAPI
+153 EIAKALGRSLQANS
-167 EQRRSL
+167 ES
-173 QAPIEQ
+173 
-179 RRSLQAPIEQR
+179 SK
-190 RSLQAPIEQRR
+190 S
-201 SLQAPIEQRRSLQA
+201 
-215 PIEQRRSLQAPIEQ
+215 
-229 RRSLQAPI
+229 
-237 EQRRSLHTDTVASG
+237 
-251 NALLLVLDE
+251 ALLLVLDE

-311 TVATQSIKS
+311 AVATQSIKS
-320 PECTEDVLISQMVGR
+320 SECTEEVLISQMVGR
-335 ELTTLFPERQPNAS
+335 ELTALFPKRRTPS
-349 INNGSNQEEVALRV
+349 TDKTGSSQEEVALRV

-369 PSEPP
+369 PLEPP
-374 RLENVSFEVRCGEI
+374 QLKDISFEVRRGEI

-401 LISTIFGAYSGKWIG
+401 LISTIFGAYGGRWRG
-416 EIFIEGTPVEIHA
+416 EIVIDGAPVQIHA
-429 PHEAIQQGMALVS
+429 PLEAIQHGMALVS
-442 EDRKRYGLLLDAD
+442 EDRKRYGLLLDVD
-455 VTGNMTLVNLGLSV
+455 VVRNMTLASLNLSSGITSH
-469 ELAPYG
+469 G
-475 IINHNAAS
+475 IINENTAL
-483 EKSEHYVNSL
+483 EKSEHYVDSL
-493 QIKTP
+493 QIKTT

-504 NHLSGGNQQKVVLG
+504 NHLSGGNQQKVVLA

-543 EIHALMAKLADEG
+543 EIHMLMAELAQAG

-571 MSDRVLVLHEGK
+571 MSDRVIVLHEGK
-583 ITGEFTNDNLTQEDI
+583 ITGEFINDNLTQADI
-598 LRCAAGA
+598 LRCAAGG

>member
-1 MTAPLLQMQ
+1 MPTPLLQMQ

-23 NASFEVRSGEIHA
+23 NASFEVHTGEIHA

-58 GTYSGNMRINDTT
+58 GTYSGSLHINAIE
-71 QQFHAVRDAE
+71 QQFHSVRDAE

-101 ENIYLGKEPR
+101 ENIYLGREPR
-111 RFGVIDRH
+111 RFGVIDRE

-131 FGLAIPLE
+131 FGLTIPLH

-153 EIAKALGRSLQAPI
+153 EIAKALGRSLQALMTQ
-167 EQRRSL
+167 QRGL
-173 QAPIEQ
+173 QY
-179 RRSLQAPIEQR
+179 
-190 RSLQAPIEQRR
+190 
-201 SLQAPIEQRRSLQA
+201 
-215 PIEQRRSLQAPIEQ
+215 
-229 RRSLQAPI
+229 
-237 EQRRSLHTDTVASG
+237 G

-272 LRQILTQLREKG
+272 LCEILARLREKG

-299 IADRVTV
+299 IADSVTV

-311 TVATQSIKS
+311 TVATQPVKS
-320 PECTEDVLISQMVGR
+320 AECTEDALISQMVGR
-335 ELTTLFPERQPNAS
+335 ELTTLFPKRQAQARTE
-349 INNGSNQEEVALRV
+349 NGSTHGEVALRV

-374 RLENVSFEVRCGEI
+374 RLENIGFEVRRGEI

-401 LISTIFGAYSGKWIG
+401 LISTIFGANTAKWSGD
-416 EIFIEGTPVEIHA
+416 IFIEGVLLKGHA
-429 PHEAIQQGMALVS
+429 PRAAIQQGMALVS
-442 EDRKRYGLLLDAD
+442 EDRKRYGLLLDVD
-455 VTGNMTLVNLGLSV
+455 VTRNMTLASLDSSGDLTSH
-469 ELAPYG
+469 G

-483 EKSEHYVNSL
+483 EKSEHYVDSL

-498 SLEVPV
+498 SLAVPV
-504 NHLSGGNQQKVVLG
+504 NALSGGNQQKVVLG

-543 EIHALMAKLADEG
+543 EIHTLMAQLADDG

-583 ITGEFTNDNLTQEDI
+583 VTGEFINENLTQTEI
-598 LRCAAGA
+598 LRCAAGHENRPAPILEETDGI

>member
-1 MTAPLLQMQ
+1 MTVPLLQMR

-23 NASFEVRSGEIHA
+23 DASFEVRSGEIHA

-50 ILGGVYPY
+50 ILGGVYPH
-58 GTYSGNMRINDTT
+58 GTYSGSMRINDTE
-71 QQFHAVRDAE
+71 QQFHSVRDAE

-139 KPVYELGIGQQQLV
+139 KPVYTLGIGQQQLV
-153 EIAKALGRSLQAPI
+153 EIAKALGRSLQ
-167 EQRRSL
+167 
-173 QAPIEQ
+173 
-179 RRSLQAPIEQR
+179 
-190 RSLQAPIEQRR
+190 
-201 SLQAPIEQRRSLQA
+201 
-215 PIEQRRSLQAPIEQ
+215 
-229 RRSLQAPI
+229 
-237 EQRRSLHTDTVASG
+237 SG

-272 LRQILTQLREKG
+272 LRQILTRLREKG

-311 TVATQSIKS
+311 TVATQSINS
-320 PECTEDVLISQMVGR
+320 PGCTEDVLISQMVGR
-335 ELTTLFPERQPNAS
+335 ELTTFFPERQTDND
-349 INNGSNQEEVALRV
+349 SNQEEVALRV

-369 PSEPP
+369 SSEPP
-374 RLENVSFEVRCGEI
+374 RLENVSFEVRRGEI

-401 LISTIFGAYSGKWIG
+401 LISTIFGAYDGKWIG
-416 EIFIEGTPVEIHA
+416 EIFIEDTPLQIHA
-429 PHEAIQQGMALVS
+429 PCEAIQHGMALVS

-455 VTGNMTLVNLGLSV
+455 VTRNMTLANLGLSAD
-469 ELAPYG
+469 LTSYG

-483 EKSEHYVNSL
+483 EKSEHYVDSL

-498 SLEVPV
+498 SLGVPV

-571 MSDRVLVLHEGK
+571 MSDRILVLHEGK
-583 ITGEFTNDNLTQEDI
+583 ITGEFTNDNLTQEEI

>member
-1 MTAPLLQMQ
+1 MQ

-23 NASFEVRSGEIHA
+23 NVSFEIYPGEIHG

-50 ILGGVYPY
+50 ILGGVYPV
-58 GTYSGNMRINDTT
+58 GTYEGQLCINGNEQRF
-71 QQFHAVRDAE
+71 QSVRDAE
-81 RAGIAIIH
+81 RAGIAVIH

-101 ENIYLGKEPR
+101 ENIYLGKEPCQL
-111 RFGVIDRH
+111 GTIDRH

-131 FGLAIPLE
+131 FGLTIPLH
-139 KPVYELGIGQQQLV
+139 KPVHELGIGQQQLV
-153 EIAKALGRSLQAPI
+153 EIAKALGRSLQAHI
-167 EQRRSL
+167 ENRRSL
-173 QAPIEQ
+173 QANI
-179 RRSLQAPIEQR
+179 
-190 RSLQAPIEQRR
+190 
-201 SLQAPIEQRRSLQA
+201 
-215 PIEQRRSLQAPIEQ
+215 
-229 RRSLQAPI
+229 
-237 EQRRSLHTDTVASG
+237 DTSS

-272 LRQILTQLREKG
+272 LRHILSQLREKG

-311 TVATQSIKS
+311 AVATQSIKS
-320 PECTEDVLISQMVGR
+320 PECTEEVLISQMVGR
-335 ELTTLFPERQPNAS
+335 ELTALFPERRTTATDENE
-349 INNGSNQEEVALRV
+349 SNQQNIALRV

-374 RLENVSFEVRCGEI
+374 QLRDISFEVRCGEI

-401 LISTIFGAYSGKWIG
+401 LISTIFGAYEGRWSG
-416 EIFIEGTPVEIHA
+416 EIIIDGIPVQIRA
-429 PHEAIQQGMALVS
+429 PREAIQYGMALVS
-442 EDRKRYGLLLDAD
+442 EDRKRYGLLLEAD
-455 VTGNMTLVNLGLSV
+455 VTGNMTLASLNLSSDITSH
-469 ELAPYG
+469 G
-475 IINHNAAS
+475 IINENIAF
-483 EKSEHYVNSL
+483 EKSKHYVDSL
-493 QIKTP
+493 QIKTT

-543 EIHALMAKLADEG
+543 EIHILMAKLAQEG

-571 MSDRVLVLHEGK
+571 MSDRVMVLHEGK
-583 ITGEFTNDNLTQEDI
+583 VTGEFINNNLTQEDI
-598 LRCAAGA
+598 LRCAAGT

>member
-1 MTAPLLQMQ
+1 MTAAVLEMQ
-10 AITKDFPG
+10 GITKDFPG

-23 NASFEVRSGEIHA
+23 DASFEVRSGEIHA

-50 ILGGVYPY
+50 ILGGVYPH
-58 GTYSGNMRINDTT
+58 GTYSGSMRINGTE
-71 QQFHAVRDAE
+71 QQFHSVHDAE

-111 RFGVIDRH
+111 RFGVIDRQ

-131 FGLAIPLE
+131 FGLTIPLD
-139 KPVYELGIGQQQLV
+139 KPVYTLGIGQQQLV
-153 EIAKALGRSLQAPI
+153 EIAKALGCSLQAHV

-173 QAPIEQ
+173 Q
-179 RRSLQAPIEQR
+179 
-190 RSLQAPIEQRR
+190 
-201 SLQAPIEQRRSLQA
+201 
-215 PIEQRRSLQAPIEQ
+215 
-229 RRSLQAPI
+229 
-237 EQRRSLHTDTVASG
+237 SG

-260 PTAALTESEVDI
+260 PTAALTESEVGI
-272 LRQILTQLREKG
+272 LRHILTRLRENG

-311 TVATQSIKS
+311 TVATHSIKS

-335 ELTTLFPERQPNAS
+335 ELTTLFPERLTDNS
-349 INNGSNQEEVALRV
+349 SKQEAVALRV

-374 RLENVSFEVRCGEI
+374 RLENVSFEVRRGEI

-401 LISTIFGAYSGKWIG
+401 LISTIFGAYDGKWSG
-416 EIFIEGTPVEIHA
+416 DIFIEGTPVQIHA
-429 PHEAIQQGMALVS
+429 PREAIQQGMALVS

-455 VTGNMTLVNLGLSV
+455 VTRNMTLVNLGLSAD
-469 ELAPYG
+469 LTSHG

-483 EKSEHYVNSL
+483 EKSEHYVKSL

-583 ITGEFTNDNLTQEDI
+583 ITGEFTNDALTQAEI
-598 LRCAAGA
+598 LRSAAGA

>member
-1 MTAPLLQMQ
+1 MTVPLLQMQ

-23 NASFEVRSGEIHA
+23 DASFEVRSGEIHA

-50 ILGGVYPY
+50 ILGGVYPH
-58 GTYSGNMRINDTT
+58 GTYSGSMRINDTE
-71 QQFHAVRDAE
+71 QQFHSVRDAE

-111 RFGVIDRH
+111 RFGVIDRQ
-119 RLYHEAGELLSQ
+119 RLYHDAGELLSQ

-139 KPVYELGIGQQQLV
+139 KPVYALGIGQQQLV
-153 EIAKALGRSLQAPI
+153 EIAKALGRSLQ
-167 EQRRSL
+167 
-173 QAPIEQ
+173 
-179 RRSLQAPIEQR
+179 
-190 RSLQAPIEQRR
+190 
-201 SLQAPIEQRRSLQA
+201 
-215 PIEQRRSLQAPIEQ
+215 
-229 RRSLQAPI
+229 
-237 EQRRSLHTDTVASG
+237 SG

-272 LRQILTQLREKG
+272 LRQILSRLREKG

-320 PECTEDVLISQMVGR
+320 PECTEDMLISQMVGR
-335 ELTTLFPERQPNAS
+335 ELTTLFPERQTD
-349 INNGSNQEEVALRV
+349 NGSKQEKVALRV

-374 RLENVSFEVRCGEI
+374 RLENISFEVRRGEI

-401 LISTIFGAYSGKWIG
+401 LISTIFGAYDGKWIG
-416 EIFIEGTPVEIHA
+416 EVFIEGTAVQIHA
-429 PHEAIQQGMALVS
+429 PCEAIQHGMALVS

-455 VTGNMTLVNLGLSV
+455 VTRNMTLVNLSLSAD
-469 ELAPYG
+469 LTSHG

-493 QIKTP
+493 QIKTT

-543 EIHALMAKLADEG
+543 EIHALMVKLAAEG

-583 ITGEFTNDNLTQEDI
+583 ITGEFTNDNLTQAEI

>member
-23 NASFEVRSGEIHA
+23 NASFEVHPGEIHA

-50 ILGGVYPY
+50 ILGGVYPD
-58 GTYSGNMRINDTT
+58 GTYSGKIRINGSER
-71 QQFHAVRDAE
+71 QFHSVRDAE

-131 FGLAIPLE
+131 FGLTIQLH

-153 EIAKALGRSLQAPI
+153 EIAKALGRSLQ
-167 EQRRSL
+167 
-173 QAPIEQ
+173 
-179 RRSLQAPIEQR
+179 
-190 RSLQAPIEQRR
+190 
-201 SLQAPIEQRRSLQA
+201 
-215 PIEQRRSLQAPIEQ
+215 
-229 RRSLQAPI
+229 
-237 EQRRSLHTDTVASG
+237 SG

-272 LRQILTQLREKG
+272 LRQILTQLRKKG

-306 LRDGK
+306 LRDGE
-311 TVATQSIKS
+311 TVATHAIKS
-320 PECTEDVLISQMVGR
+320 AECTEDVLISQMVGR
-335 ELTTLFPERQPNAS
+335 ELTALFPERRVE
-349 INNGSNQEEVALRV
+349 NGSNRAEVALRV

-374 RLENVSFEVRCGEI
+374 RLENVSFEVRRGEI

-401 LISTIFGAYSGKWIG
+401 LISTIFGANRGKWSG
-416 EIFIEGTPVEIHA
+416 EVFIAGEPLQIHS

-455 VTGNMTLVNLGLSV
+455 VTRNMTLPSLDLSAD
-469 ELAPYG
+469 LATRG
-475 IINHNAAS
+475 IINHNAAAQ
-483 EKSEHYVNSL
+483 KSAHYVDSL
-493 QIKTP
+493 QIKTT
-498 SLEVPV
+498 SLEIPV

-543 EIHALMAKLADEG
+543 EIHALMAKLAHEG

-571 MSDRVLVLHEGK
+571 MSDRILVLHEGK
-583 ITGEFTNDNLTQEDI
+583 VTGEFINYNLTQEEI